1 MSRSF
6 SSLCIT
12 NAICLTSLWILIAL
26 VIYGTKLQKDQDIL
40 DLYGKCSLEFENG
53 TVRYTCEKDD
63 IHLRN
68 GGTNETLKILNDA
81 KNDLYDYL
89 PFQSLTTISKSLI
102 WLGFVVD
109 IAVCFTEFIVV
120 WLKVK
125 APDFFYELSFYRY
138 AVYCSHVM
146 DLTYRLDIVNS
157 SIDINV
163 VLSSSVWILSRIFV
177 AVFMCIVSN
186 KLSNEVDG
194 ISNPVIHAIGPT
206 GKKAMAGA

>member
-1 MSRSF
+1 MTRSF
-6 SSLCIT
+6 SSLSIS
-12 NAICLTSLWILIAL
+12 NALCLTGVWILVAL
-26 VIYGTKLQKDQDIL
+26 GIYATKMQKDQEQQDIY
-40 DLYGKCSLEFENG
+40 DLFNK
-53 TVRYTCEKDD
+53 
-63 IHLRN
+63 
-68 GGTNETLKILNDA
+68 TNWTIV
-81 KNDLYDYL
+81 KNDTEKFRQNLPSYYL
-89 PFQSLTTISKSLI
+89 PAQSLKTISKSLI
-102 WLGFVVD
+102 WLGFVLD